1 MRKFK
6 ALLKKDWYIHKKSIL
21 IPFWIIAAF
30 YLINI
35 IFITGA
41 YFSGNL
47 DTIFQNDFEQVPAD
61 AVSFIANSVITLFP
75 GLLLLL
81 FVIITTQ
88 GALNEDRRLK
98 YELFHRSQPVSIWQM
113 TASKFSVGVLG
124 NYLIF
129 IIISIL
135 NAMVLNVI
143 LFNVDAFHFSSALYG
158 MLFAQLIYLK
168 GALIIG
174 AFAFFMSSIFESAA
188 FFKFIS
194 IMIALNIIILIIN
207 GIYGWQIP
215 TPMKYFRMII
225 NTMPAM
231 DNLSNDNFLVSEIIK
246 ASWKGIVFSM
256 QTLYQ
261 LIAVAVLYAGG
272 TFIYS
277 RKEIA

>member
-6 ALLKKDWYIHKKSIL
+6 ALLKKDWHIHKKTIM

-47 DTIFQNDFEQVPAD
+47 DTMFQGNFEQVPAD
-61 AVSFIANSVITLFP
+61 TISFLANSAITIFP

-88 GALNEDRRLK
+88 SALNEDKRLK
-98 YELFHRSQPVSIWQM
+98 YELFHRSQPVSVWQM
-113 TASKFSVGVLG
+113 TASKFGVGVLG
-124 NYLIF
+124 NF
-129 IIISIL
+129 IVFLIISII
-135 NAMVLNVI
+135 NTMVLNIV
-143 LFNVDAFHFSSALYG
+143 LFTMDAFHLSSAMYG
-158 MLFAQLIYLK
+158 LLFAQIIYLK

-194 IMIALNIIILIIN
+194 IMVALNIAIQIIN
-207 GIYGWQIP
+207 GIYGWHIP
-215 TPMKYFRMII
+215 TPLKYFRMII

-231 DNLSNDNFLVSEIIK
+231 DELSDTNFLVTDIIRV
-246 ASWKGIVFSM
+246 SWKEVVFSM

-261 LIAVAVLYAGG
+261 FIGVVVLYVGG

-277 RKEIA
+277 RKEIV